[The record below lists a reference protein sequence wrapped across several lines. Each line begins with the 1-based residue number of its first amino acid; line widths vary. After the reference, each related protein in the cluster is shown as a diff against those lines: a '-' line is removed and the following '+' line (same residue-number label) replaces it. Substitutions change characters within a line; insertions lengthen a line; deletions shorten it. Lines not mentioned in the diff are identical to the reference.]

1 MLIEYYSKQKL
12 ETKNE
17 CKMRVD
23 GNRTWRE
30 NAKFTEIFSQ
40 Q

>member
-17 CKMRVD
+17 CKITVD

-30 NAKFTEIFSQ
+30 KTEFQEIFSQ
-40 Q
+40 L